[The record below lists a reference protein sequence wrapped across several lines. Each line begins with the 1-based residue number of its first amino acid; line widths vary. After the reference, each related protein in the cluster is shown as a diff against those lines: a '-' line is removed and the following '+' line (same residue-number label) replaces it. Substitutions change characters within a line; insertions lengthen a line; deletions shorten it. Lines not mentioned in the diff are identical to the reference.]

1 MSPTPMRPKPKRILL
16 KLSGEAFMGDQPF
29 GIDDKAVKRF
39 AGEIAEVHKLGIEIA
54 VVIGGGNIFRGV
66 ALAAKGGDRVTGDH
80 MGMLA
85 TVMNALSLEAALVR
99 AGADSRAMSAIEMP
113 SVCETYTHRR
123 AAWHMETGR
132 VVVLAGGTGNPYFTT
147 DSGAALRA
155 LELECQALLKGTQVD
170 GVYSADPKHNAD
182 ATRYDHVT
190 YDEAIHKGLAVMDT
204 AAFALARDNGLPIIV
219 FDVHQAGSL
228 SRIVAGEPVGTIV
241 AGAAAAE

>member
-1 MSPTPMRPKPKRILL
+1 MRPKPKRILL

-99 AGADSRAMSAIEMP
+99 AGADSCRRSRCHRSARPIP
-113 SVCETYTHRR
+113 TDARP
-123 AAWHMETGR
+123 
-132 VVVLAGGTGNPYFTT
+132 GTW
-147 DSGAALRA
+147 
-155 LELECQALLKGTQVD
+155 K
-170 GVYSADPKHNAD
+170 
-182 ATRYDHVT
+182 
-190 YDEAIHKGLAVMDT
+190 
-204 AAFALARDNGLPIIV
+204 
-219 FDVHQAGSL
+219 
-228 SRIVAGEPVGTIV
+228 PVGSWFWP
-241 AGAAAAE
+241 AAPEIRISRRTAERP